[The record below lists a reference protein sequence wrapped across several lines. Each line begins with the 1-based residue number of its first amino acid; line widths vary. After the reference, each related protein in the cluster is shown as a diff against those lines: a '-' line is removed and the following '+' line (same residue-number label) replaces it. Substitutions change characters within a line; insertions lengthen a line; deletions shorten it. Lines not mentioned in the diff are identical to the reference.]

1 MPCHFTFMR
10 ACQAAIQMATEHAN
24 VKPRRRHVAL
34 DIVWYI
40 WLYICIYSCYSPHSA
55 VWALRCKTNMLFWC
69 YLASV
74 AGNKQRQ
81 LHCVAYAQHAHC
93 VYAVVYTS
101 ILFIYLHR
109 LILHQL
115 CRSPRSV
122 LVFVYV
128 LFVVCRNLVPHR
140 SCSESDSTENYKR
153 NSLQDVIAPTP
164 ASVDKEVVQQQQ
176 HQQQQD
182 NDGGDSLTSSLAI
195 EGFVQGASEDFTVQS
210 QTAAYEVDE
219 V

>member
-40 WLYICIYSCYSPHSA
+40 WQYICIYSQYSPHSA
-55 VWALRCKTNMLFWC
+55 MWALRCKTNMLFWC

-74 AGNKQRQ
+74 AGNKQRR

-93 VYAVVYTS
+93 VYAVGYTS

-122 LVFVYV
+122 LVFVSCL
-128 LFVVCRNLVPHR
+128 LFVVTLCRTVAAP
-140 SCSESDSTENYKR
+140 S
-153 NSLQDVIAPTP
+153 PTP
-164 ASVDKEVVQQQQ
+164 QKT
-176 HQQQQD
+176 
-182 NDGGDSLTSSLAI
+182 TSEILCRMW
-195 EGFVQGASEDFTVQS
+195 
-210 QTAAYEVDE
+210 
-219 V
+219 